1 MGRRDKPWL
10 RIPAVHVSASTF
22 LSVHPPY
29 GDFSLNYTLPAN
41 ETIYLQSNFSQ
52 TNELGLSPASGTL
65 LVSVSEDSQQSLASI
80 SVAMSSILGQG
91 EKPPNACVMQA
102 NGGWGLTLYVRNFT
116 PPLKNS
122 HRCPQ
127 DSEDYTISNY
137 IFDIHLR
144 LPPFSNKSTLR
155 GI

>member
-1 MGRRDKPWL
+1 
-10 RIPAVHVSASTF
+10 
-22 LSVHPPY
+22 
-29 GDFSLNYTLPAN
+29 
-41 ETIYLQSNFSQ
+41 
-52 TNELGLSPASGTL
+52 
-65 LVSVSEDSQQSLASI
+65 
-80 SVAMSSILGQG
+80 MSSILGQG

-155 GI
+155 GIETSLPLFNQSFASLDSYRQLDTFSAQGSLGSIHVDVSICYI